1 MKKKKIIIWVV
12 VAIAVLVVLL
22 VILKKTGAIGGNS
35 AVKVTTEMSK
45 KRSIIESVTANGK
58 IQPEKEVIINP
69 DASGEI
75 IDIFVKEG
83 DLVKKGDL
91 LAKIKPDIYESTY
104 DRMEAAVSSQYAT
117 LANAKARQSQT
128 EAQFISAELAYKR
141 NQKLW
146 EQKVIS
152 DAEWETSTSQY
163 KVAKAEVEAA
173 KQSVIGAEFGVKS
186 AIAGSKEAK
195 ENLYKTAVYA
205 PMDGTI
211 SKLTKEKGERVA
223 GASQFSA
230 GTEIMRI
237 ADLQYMEVSVNVN
250 ENDVVKVTLADTAVV
265 EVDAYP
271 NRKFKGI
278 VTSIANSATLSATG
292 TFSSDQVT
300 NFEVKIRI
308 LPESYSDLVPADK
321 PYLSPFRPGM
331 SAAVEIITE
340 KVENVLCVPVQ
351 SVTTRDDTTSSVKAV
366 VAKKT
371 EESANANT
379 NNKKTKTKDYI
390 EYVFV
395 LENGKA
401 VMKKVRTGVQDNM
414 YIQILEGIGDNIE
427 VISGPFNVI
436 SKELINGMKV
446 VKVDK
451 SALYNEGPKK

>member
-1 MKKKKIIIWVV
+1 MKKKKIIRWSIVGG
-12 VAIAVLVVLL
+12 ILLIVLL
-22 VILKKTGAIGGNS
+22 VFLKKSGVIGSNKDI
-35 AVKVTTEMSK
+35 KVTTELSK
-45 KRSIIESVTANGK
+45 KRSIVETVTANGK
-58 IQPEKEVIINP
+58 IQPETEVIINP

-75 IDIFVKEG
+75 VDIFVKEG
-83 DLVKKGDL
+83 GLVKKGDL

-104 DRMEAAVSSQYAT
+104 DRMEAAVSAQYAT
-117 LANAKARQSQT
+117 LANAKARLSQT
-128 EAQFISAELAYKR
+128 EAQFITAELNYKR

-152 DAEWETSTSQY
+152 DAEWEGITSQY

-186 AIAGSKEAK
+186 AQAGSKEAK

-237 ADLQYMEVSVNVN
+237 ADLQYMEVRVNVN
-250 ENDVVKVTLADTAVV
+250 ENDVVKISLSDTAIV

-271 NRKFKGI
+271 NRKFKGV

-292 TFSSDQVT
+292 SFSADQVT

-308 LPESYSDLVPADK
+308 LPESYSDLIPEDK

-340 KVENVLCVPVQ
+340 KVDNALCVPVQ
-351 SVTTRDDTTSSVKAV
+351 SVTTRDDTSSSVKAV
-366 VAKKT
+366 VAKNIGEDSSK
-371 EESANANT
+371 
-379 NNKKTKTKDYI
+379 NKKDKSKNYI

-395 LENGKA
+395 YENGKA
-401 VMKKVRTGVQDNM
+401 VLKKVKTGVQDNM
-414 YIQILEGIGDNIE
+414 YIQITEGLSENAE

-436 SKELINGMKV
+436 SKELINGTKV

-451 SALYNEGPKK
+451 SALYAEPNK

>member
-1 MKKKKIIIWVV
+1 MKKKKIIRWSIVGG
-12 VAIAVLVVLL
+12 ILLIVLL
-22 VILKKTGAIGGNS
+22 VFLKKSGVIGPNKDI
-35 AVKVTTEMSK
+35 KVTTELSK
-45 KRSIIESVTANGK
+45 KRSIVETVTANGK
-58 IQPEKEVIINP
+58 IQPETEVIINP

-75 IDIFVKEG
+75 VDIFVKEG
-83 DLVKKGDL
+83 GQVKKGDL

-104 DRMEAAVSSQYAT
+104 DRMEAAVSAQYAT
-117 LANAKARQSQT
+117 LANAKARLSQT
-128 EAQFISAELAYKR
+128 EAQFITAELNYKR

-152 DAEWETSTSQY
+152 DAEWEGITSQY

-173 KQSVIGAEFGVKS
+173 KQSVVGAEFGVKS
-186 AIAGSKEAK
+186 AQAGSKEAK

-237 ADLQYMEVSVNVN
+237 ADLQYMEVRVNVN
-250 ENDVVKVTLADTAVV
+250 ENDVVKISLSDTAIV

-271 NRKFKGI
+271 NRKFKGV

-292 TFSSDQVT
+292 SFSADQVT

-308 LPESYSDLVPADK
+308 LPESYSDLIPEDK

-340 KVENVLCVPVQ
+340 KVDNALCVPVQ
-351 SVTTRDDTTSSVKAV
+351 SVTTRDDTSTSVKVV
-366 VAKKT
+366 VAKNIGEDSSK
-371 EESANANT
+371 
-379 NNKKTKTKDYI
+379 NKKDKSKNYI

-395 LENGKA
+395 YENGKA
-401 VMKKVRTGVQDNM
+401 VLKKVKTGVQDNM
-414 YIQILEGIGDNIE
+414 YIQITEGLSENAE

-436 SKELINGMKV
+436 SKELINGTKV

-451 SALYNEGPKK
+451 SALYADPKK

>member
-1 MKKKKIIIWVV
+1 MKKKKIIRWSIIGV
-12 VAIAVLVVLL
+12 IALIILLVVLKKSG
-22 VILKKTGAIGGNS
+22 VIGASQSI
-35 AVKVTTEMSK
+35 KVTTEMSA
-45 KRSIIESVTANGK
+45 KRSIIETVTANGK
-58 IQPEKEVIINP
+58 IQPETEVIINP

-75 IDIFVKEG
+75 VDLFVKEG
-83 DLVKKGDL
+83 DQVKKGDL

-104 DRMEAAVSSQYAT
+104 DRMEAAVSSQKAS
-117 LANAKARQSQT
+117 LANSKARLAQT
-128 EAQFISAELAYKR
+128 EAQFITAELSYKR

-152 DAEWETSTSQY
+152 DAEWETASSQY

-173 KQSVIGAEFGVKS
+173 RQSVIGADFGVKS
-186 AIAGSKEAK
+186 AQAGSKEAK

-205 PMDGTI
+205 PMSGTI

-250 ENDVVKVTLADTAVV
+250 ENDVVKVSLFDTANV

-271 NRKFKGI
+271 NRKFKGV

-308 LPESYSDLVPADK
+308 LPESYTGLVPEDK

-331 SAAVEIITE
+331 SAAVEIITK
-340 KVENVLCVPVQ
+340 KVDNALCVPVQ
-351 SVTTRDDTTSSVKAV
+351 SVTTRDDTTSNVRLV
-366 VAKKT
+366 VAKKIDD
-371 EESANANT
+371 SQKKD
-379 NNKKTKTKDYI
+379 KKTTDKNYT

-395 LENGKA
+395 FEKGKA
-401 VMKKVRTGVQDNM
+401 VLRKVKTGVQDNL
-414 YIQILEGIGDNIE
+414 YIQILEGLDDKTE

-436 SKELINGMKV
+436 SKELINGATV
-446 VKVDK
+446 EKVDK

>member
-1 MKKKKIIIWVV
+1 MKKKKIIRWSIIGVIILIV
-12 VAIAVLVVLL
+12 IS
-22 VILKKTGAIGGNS
+22 VILKKMGVVGSSNV
-35 AVKVTTEMSK
+35 VKVTTEISK
-45 KRSIIESVTANGK
+45 KRSIIETVTANGK
-58 IQPEKEVIINP
+58 IQPETEVIINP

-75 IDIFVKEG
+75 IDLFVKEG
-83 DLVKKGDL
+83 DQVKKGAL

-117 LANAKARQSQT
+117 LANAKARLSQT
-128 EAQFISAELAYKR
+128 EAQFISTELNYKR

-152 DAEWETSTSQY
+152 DAEWESTTSQY

-173 KQSVIGAEFGVKS
+173 KQSVIGADFGVKS
-186 AIAGSKEAK
+186 AQAGSKEAK

-211 SKLTKEKGERVA
+211 SKLTKEKGERVS

-237 ADLQYMEVSVNVN
+237 ADLQYMEVRVNVN
-250 ENDVVKVTLADTAVV
+250 ENDVVKISLGDTSTV

-271 NRKFKGI
+271 NRKFQGV

-292 TFSSDQVT
+292 TFSADQVT

-308 LPESYSDLVPADK
+308 LPGSYVDLIPADK
-321 PYLSPFRPGM
+321 PYMSPFRPGM
-331 SAAVEIITE
+331 SATVEIITE

-351 SVTTRDDTTSSVKAV
+351 SVTTRDDTISNVKAKV
-366 VAKKT
+366 VKDM
-371 EESANANT
+371 
-379 NNKKTKTKDYI
+379 NNDNDTQKKKTKEKNYT
-390 EYVFV
+390 EYVF
-395 LENGKA
+395 LYENGKA
-401 VMKKVRTGVQDNM
+401 MLRKVKTGVQDNL
-414 YIQILEGIGDNIE
+414 YIQILEGIAENAE

-436 SKELINGMKV
+436 SKELMNGAKV
-446 VKVDK
+446 EKVDK
-451 SALYNEGPKK
+451 SALYADPKK

>member
-1 MKKKKIIIWVV
+1 MKKKKLFIWIIVG
-12 VAIAVLVVLL
+12 VVLL
-22 VILKKTGAIGGNS
+22 IVLLVSLKKSGAIGGNKNK
-35 AVKVTTEMSK
+35 KVTTEQVS
-45 KRSIIESVTANGK
+45 KRSIIETVTANGK
-58 IQPEKEVIINP
+58 IQPETEVIINP

-75 IDIFVKEG
+75 IDIYVKEG

-104 DRMEAAVSSQYAT
+104 DRMEASVSAQQAT

-128 EAQFISAELAYKR
+128 EAQFITADLNYKR

-152 DAEWETSTSQY
+152 DAEWETITSQY
-163 KVAKAEVEAA
+163 KVAKSEVEAA
-173 KQSVIGAEFGVKS
+173 KQSVLGAQYGVKS
-186 AIAGSKEAK
+186 AQAGAKEAK

-237 ADLQYMEVSVNVN
+237 ADLQYMEVRVNVN
-250 ENDVVKVTLADTAVV
+250 ENDVVKVSLNDTANV

-278 VTSIANSATLSATG
+278 VTSIANSATLSSTG

-308 LPESYSDLVPADK
+308 LPDSYADLIPIDK

-331 SAAVEIITE
+331 SAAVEIVTN
-340 KVENVLCVPVQ
+340 KVENVLTVPVQ
-351 SVTTRDDTTSSVKAV
+351 AVTTRDDTTKNVRAV
-366 VAKKT
+366 ALKNI
-371 EESANANT
+371 ST
-379 NNKKTKTKDYI
+379 NENQPNKTKDKSYI

-395 LENGKA
+395 YEKGKA
-401 VMKKVRTGVQDNM
+401 VLKKVKTGVQDNLF
-414 YIQILEGIGDNIE
+414 IQILEGLTDKEE
-427 VISGPFNVI
+427 VISGPFNLI
-436 SKELINGMKV
+436 SKELINGSEVEKV
-446 VKVDK
+446 ERAD
-451 SALYNEGPKK
+451 LYKDLPKK

>member
-1 MKKKKIIIWVV
+1 MKRKKIIRWS
-12 VAIAVLVVLL
+12 AIGAGLL
-22 VILKKTGAIGGNS
+22 VILLVALKKSGVIGGNHKI
-35 AVKVTTEMSK
+35 KVTTEMTA
-45 KRSIIESVTANGK
+45 KRSIIETVTANGK
-58 IQPEKEVIINP
+58 IQPETEVIINP

-75 IDIFVKEG
+75 VDIFVKEG
-83 DLVKKGDL
+83 AQVKKGDL

-104 DRMEAAVSSQYAT
+104 DRMEAAVSSQKAT
-117 LANAKARQSQT
+117 MANAKARLAQT
-128 EAQFISAELAYKR
+128 EAQFITAELSYKR

-152 DAEWETSTSQY
+152 DAEWETASSQY

-173 KQSVIGAEFGVKS
+173 KQSVIGADYGVKS
-186 AIAGSKEAK
+186 AQAGSKEAK

-250 ENDVVKVTLADTAVV
+250 ENDVVKVTLYDTATV

-271 NRKFKGI
+271 NRKFKGV
-278 VTSIANSATLSATG
+278 VTSIANSATLSSTG

-331 SAAVEIITE
+331 SAAVEILTK
-340 KVENVLCVPVQ
+340 KVDNALCVPVQ
-351 SVTTRDDTTSSVKAV
+351 SVTTRDDTTSNVKAV
-366 VAKKT
+366 VAKKVAD
-371 EESANANT
+371 EADAAKD
-379 NNKKTKTKDYI
+379 KKATGKTYV

-395 LENGKA
+395 YDKGKA
-401 VMKKVRTGVQDNM
+401 VLRKVKTGVQDNM
-414 YIQILEGIGDNIE
+414 YIQILEGLDDKTE

-436 SKELINGMKV
+436 SKELINGSSV
-446 VKVDK
+446 EKVDK
-451 SALYNEGPKK
+451 SALYSEGPKK

>member
-1 MKKKKIIIWVV
+1 MKKKKIIRWSIIG
-12 VAIAVLVVLL
+12 AVVLIVL
-22 VILKKTGAIGGNS
+22 LIVLKKSGVIGS
-35 AVKVTTEMSK
+35 KQTIKITTELST
-45 KRSIIESVTANGK
+45 RRTITETVTANGK
-58 IQPEKEVIINP
+58 IQPETEVIINP

-75 IDIFVKEG
+75 VDIFIKEG
-83 DLVKKGDL
+83 AQVKKGDL

-117 LANAKARQSQT
+117 LANAKARLSQT
-128 EAQFISAELAYKR
+128 EAQFISAELSYKR

-152 DAEWETSTSQY
+152 DAEWESASSQY

-173 KQSVIGAEFGVKS
+173 KQSVIGADFGVKS
-186 AIAGSKEAK
+186 AKAGSKEAK

-237 ADLQYMEVSVNVN
+237 ADLQYMEVQVNVN
-250 ENDVVKVTLADTAVV
+250 ENDVVKVSLNDTTNV

-308 LPESYSDLVPADK
+308 LPESYTDLIDKDK
-321 PYLSPFRPGM
+321 PFLSPFRPGM
-331 SAAVEIITE
+331 SAAVEIITK
-340 KVENVLCVPVQ
+340 KVENALCVPVQ
-351 SVTTRDDTTSSVKAV
+351 SVTTRDDTSSSVKAT
-366 VAKKT
+366 VAKQISK
-371 EESANANT
+371 ESS
-379 NNKKTKTKDYI
+379 KDDQVKSKNYT

-395 LENGKA
+395 FEKGKA
-401 VMKKVRTGVQDNM
+401 ILKKVKTGVQDNL
-414 YIQILEGIGDNIE
+414 YIQIIEGIAENTE

-436 SKELINGMKV
+436 SKDLINGSLV
-446 VKVDK
+446 QKVDK
-451 SALYNEGPKK
+451 SALYNDTPKK

>member
-1 MKKKKIIIWVV
+1 MKKKKIIRWSIVGG
-12 VAIAVLVVLL
+12 ILLIVLL
-22 VILKKTGAIGGNS
+22 VFLKKSGVIGPNKDI
-35 AVKVTTEMSK
+35 KVTTELSK
-45 KRSIIESVTANGK
+45 KRSIVETVTANGK
-58 IQPEKEVIINP
+58 IQPETEVIINP

-75 IDIFVKEG
+75 VDIFVKEG
-83 DLVKKGDL
+83 GQVKKGDL

-104 DRMEAAVSSQYAT
+104 DRMEAAVSAQYAT
-117 LANAKARQSQT
+117 LANAKARLSQT
-128 EAQFISAELAYKR
+128 EAQFITAELNYKR

-152 DAEWETSTSQY
+152 DAEWEGITSQF

-186 AIAGSKEAK
+186 AQAGSKEAK

-237 ADLQYMEVSVNVN
+237 ADLQYMEVRVNVN
-250 ENDVVKVTLADTAVV
+250 ENDVVKISLSDTAIV

-271 NRKFKGI
+271 NRKFKGV

-292 TFSSDQVT
+292 SFSADQVT

-308 LPESYSDLVPADK
+308 LPESYSDLIPEDK

-340 KVENVLCVPVQ
+340 KVDNALCVPVQ
-351 SVTTRDDTTSSVKAV
+351 SVTTRDDTSTSVKVV
-366 VAKKT
+366 VAKNIGEDSSK
-371 EESANANT
+371 
-379 NNKKTKTKDYI
+379 NKKDKSKNYI

-395 LENGKA
+395 YENGKA
-401 VMKKVRTGVQDNM
+401 VLKKVKTGVQDNM
-414 YIQILEGIGDNIE
+414 YIQITEGLSENAE

-436 SKELINGMKV
+436 SKELINGTKV

-451 SALYNEGPKK
+451 SALYADPKK